1 MQLKSQKGSYH
12 GNKNTE
18 IPSMNVPLNTACR
31 NHYVDSRGILMVMI
45 PEIDDTG
52 YML

>member
-1 MQLKSQKGSYH
+1 MQLKSWKGSYH
-12 GNKNTE
+12 GNRNTE
-18 IPSMNVPLNTACR
+18 IPSMNIPLNTACQ
-31 NHYVDSRGILMVMI
+31 NHYVHSRGILMVMI